1 MNHSSRV
8 SNDPA
13 VLRMSA
19 DQYLQTILNREA
31 VDTSVYSPVLN
42 VQATIRPLIT
52 RWAAT
57 LCSRLVRADPLLR
70 VPQTTAVPT
79 STISYNCTKVR
90 PKLSKRSTTA

>member
-8 SNDPA
+8 RNDPA

-42 VQATIRPLIT
+42 VQATIRPLIA

-57 LCSRLVRADPLLR
+57 LCSRVFRSDPLLR
-70 VPQTTAVPT
+70 VPQTGAVP
-79 STISYNCTKVR
+79 
-90 PKLSKRSTTA
+90 RSTFSFPCLTSLRKLAKRFTTA